1 MKGENMVESESK
13 DIPRFES
20 LDKLVE
26 FFDDHD
32 LGEYW
37 DNMPESH
44 FEVDI
49 KRKVY
54 LFALDSEVA
63 DRLKEIAISKQ
74 TSTEELINTWLR
86 EKIQEQM

>member
-1 MKGENMVESESK
+1 MKGKNMVESKSK
-13 DIPRFES
+13 NIPRFES

-26 FFDDHD
+26 FFDEND

-49 KRKVY
+49 KRKVH
-54 LFALDSEVA
+54 LFALDSEIA
-63 DRLKEIAISKQ
+63 DRLKEIATSKH